1 MIPKS
6 VIEIQSYAF
15 KGCTKLTSLTI
26 PESVTAIGSNAFCNC
41 TGLETAIIGN
51 SVDKINT
58 GTFMGCSKLS
68 SVTIGNG
75 VYDIYDQAFA
85 GCNELSKI
93 YSLNTIP
100 PVIAAAT
107 TFATYNADVY
117 APKDGILRYQY
128 GTYWNRFRSYHAIST
143 ATGDIDGD
151 GEINVGDVTA
161 LINKLLNA
169 ASYDDAVCDINGDG
183 EVNVTDVTSLINM
196 ILE

>member
-6 VIEIQSYAF
+6 VIEIQSGAF
-15 KGCTKLTSLTI
+15 TPCSSLTSLTI

-41 TGLETAIIGN
+41 TGLETVIIGN

-85 GCNELSKI
+85 GCNNLSKI
-93 YSLNTIP
+93 YSLNAIP

-169 ASYDDAVCDINGDG
+169 ASFDDDVCDINGDG